1 MELLMSKNF
10 PSEEKL
16 LNLIRK
22 KKVIAPAQKKSDA
35 AKRAEIFNFLEIGNR
50 LLIIL
55 SVCLLTVITI
65 KFYLENKKQPISSAL
80 INISSGFE
88 TEDISPKE
96 TSSVQ
101 EGKYQEIIKD
111 RDIFVASWEVK
122 KEDTSLSNGAKPALM
137 EQYKLIGIILD
148 KSPTA
153 IIEDATTKQATF
165 LLKGEKIGEA
175 TLLDIQENKVIFQYG
190 NQQFEL
196 VR

>member
-1 MELLMSKNF
+1 MNRNF

-22 KKVIAPAQKKSDA
+22 KKVIASAPPKTDA

-50 LLIIL
+50 FLIIL

-65 KFYLENKKQPISSAL
+65 KFYLENKKQPIATVL
-80 INISSGFE
+80 INASTEFE
-88 TEDISPKE
+88 TGDSSP
-96 TSSVQ
+96 TQIYSAYQ
-101 EGKYQEIIKD
+101 EKYQEIIKG
-111 RDIFVASWEVK
+111 RDIFLAPWEVK
-122 KEDTSLSNGAKPALM
+122 KGDGSLPIGAKSALT
-137 EQYKLIGIILD
+137 EQYKLIGIMLD

-153 IIEDATTKQATF
+153 IIEDVTTHQTTI